1 MVLPLFKGSHNG
13 KAGLGVIV
21 GTNGGLPEEALG
33 GDGEFPMMGTLGAG
47 VAPIPTTAFAWFPTR
62 PPSRCCWT
70 TTPAEIEPATTAD
83 PTATPTTACTAAAAL
98 AAATADDPDDA
109 IRDDAV
115 AVAAAVAAAAP
126 PPPASSHATIAAAT
140 AQAAVF

>member
-83 PTATPTTACTAAAAL
+83 PTATPTTACTAAAL